1 MAAVASKVFQTVVLR
16 KEESIVNK
24 LIGIIGALGLLVGS
38 GVAVAEDTH
47 AVKVFVGYADTD
59 LPQEHQA
66 PPFVPSPWKGS
77 PDVIFIGAVETT
89 TQAWDAGAIRLD
101 NPSEE
106 PLTVDN
112 VTVDIGPAM
121 GINPWTASFP
131 LVIPGKG
138 TAILTQ
144 TGGAF
149 NFDTSDIPTIT
160 CTPDGFIPLIHV
172 TVGSTNQGTK
182 NFVDEDQVLNT
193 GGVDRAHCG
202 PPFLNEGQPWSEVHE
217 GMGM

>member
-1 MAAVASKVFQTVVLR
+1 M
-16 KEESIVNK
+16 NK

-59 LPQEHQA
+59 FPQDHALPR
-66 PPFVPSPWKGS
+66 FVPSPWEGS

-106 PLTVDN
+106 TLTVDN
-112 VTVDIGPAM
+112 VTVDIGPAG

-131 LVIPGKG
+131 FKIPGKG

-172 TVGSTNQGTK
+172 TVGSPNQGTK

-217 GMGM
+217 GVGM